1 MKRYR
6 SFQKVC
12 ILFMVLLVTS
22 CTAERTDTT
31 LIESQEIV
39 TATSV
44 LPEATTPPTPLPSPT
59 PIEIDLEIQPVNQDD
74 DRPLILAHYMPWYQT
89 PSGSPNW
96 GWHWTMNHYDP
107 RQEDENG
114 QSSIASHYY
123 PLTGPYDSGDQDL
136 LEYQVM
142 LMKMSGIDG
151 VIVDWYG
158 FEGFWDYGKINSST
172 HKLFEQIKKAGLLFA
187 ITYEDRT
194 IKNMLDNSYP
204 KVKDAHDHG
213 QEVMLYLQENWFQE
227 DNYLKVN
234 QRPVLFLFG
243 NPPYF
248 KSNSDWE
255 KLFSVLDIPPYLITQ
270 DGRVVSIAKLGYP
283 WPPMHLSGGGE
294 LSRNTLENY
303 LDNFYDKASN
313 WDTMTTSVFPGFH
326 DIYNEAGVGPSY
338 GYLDSQDGE
347 TLAFTFQ
354 KALAQDPEIIQVV
367 TWNDYGEGTN
377 IEPTLEY
384 GTQYLEM
391 IQKLRKESIDEEF
404 PYSFEDLNIPLQIY
418 ELRKQYKVDT
428 QVNDQLDQAVLAV
441 LAGRSDIA
449 RAILDN
455 YPTE

>member
-1 MKRYR
+1 MMR
-6 SFQKVC
+6 SGSIQKVF
-12 ILFMVLLVTS
+12 ILFIVLLVTS
-22 CTAERTDTT
+22 CAAGRTG
-31 LIESQEIV
+31 
-39 TATSV
+39 
-44 LPEATTPPTPLPSPT
+44 PTPSVYQEVVTPTSILSEDPTQPTRSSSPT
-59 PIEIDLEIQPVNQDD
+59 PIQIDLEIQPVNQKD

-89 PSGSPNW
+89 PSGSGNW
-96 GWHWTMNHYDP
+96 GWHWTMNHYNP
-107 RQEDENG
+107 RQKDEDG
-114 QSSIASHYY
+114 KSSIASHYY

-158 FEGFWDYGKINSST
+158 YEGFWDYGKINSST

-194 IKNMLDNSYP
+194 IQHMLENGYP
-204 KVKDAHDHG
+204 KVNDAHDHG
-213 QEVMLYLQENWFQE
+213 QEVMQYLQENWFLE

-248 KSNSDWE
+248 ESNSDWE
-255 KLFSVLDIPPYLITQ
+255 KLFSVLDVPPYLITQ
-270 DGRVVSIAKLGYP
+270 DGRVVSIAESGYP
-283 WPPMHLSGGGE
+283 WPPMHLSGGGD

-303 LDNFYDKASN
+303 LDNFYDQASN
-313 WDTMTTSVFPGFH
+313 WDTQTASVFPGFH

-338 GYLDSQDGE
+338 GYLDSQNGE

-354 KALAQDPEIIQVV
+354 KAIEHDPDIIQVV

-377 IEPTLEY
+377 IEPSFEY

-391 IQKLRKESIDEEF
+391 IQHMIKEFIDEEF
-404 PYSFEDLNIPLQIY
+404 PYSPEDLTIPLQIY
-418 ELRKQYKVDT
+418 ELRKQYKGDT
-428 QVNDQLDQAVLAV
+428 QANAQLDEVVLAV
-441 LAGRSDIA
+441 LAGRTDIA
-449 RAILDN
+449 AAIQDN
-455 YPTE
+455 YQEE